1 MLGGVERGSEDF
13 RHPRIHFQETV
24 ALRTGRD
31 DVGHPAENRPGI
43 RDQKGPWFDLEMQA
57 AELYR
62 EEVYT
67 DRRIGSIRV
76 LTPVDGSGER
86 DSSRQVS
93 YVGQTQIMTPMGSLP
108 ISFEI
113 PANDLGEAAASQYA
127 GAAKKAIDQAVEEL
141 KELRREAA
149 SSIVLPEAGG
159 GGGGGMPGGGMPG
172 GLGGGKFHMP

>member
-1 MLGGVERGSEDF
+1 MTLEQGE
-13 RHPRIHFQETV
+13 INT
-24 ALRTGRD
+24 A
-31 DVGHPAENRPGI
+31 
-43 RDQKGPWFDLEMQA
+43 DLEMQA

-113 PANDLGEAAASQYA
+113 PANDLGEAASQYA